1 MYILYKFFRQISYIN
16 KRDKQI
22 KFEAK
27 IIEKRFK
34 TLNPQ
39 SLKSLSVK
47 NHEDY
52 VYILLWKLKTFW

>member
-34 TLNPQ
+34 TLN
-39 SLKSLSVK
+39 L
-47 NHEDY
+47 
-52 VYILLWKLKTFW
+52 

>member
-22 KFEAK
+22 KFEAI

-34 TLNPQ
+34 TLNP
-39 SLKSLSVK
+39 
-47 NHEDY
+47 
-52 VYILLWKLKTFW
+52 